1 MNILIYFSK
10 ERDKST
16 LYSEMQRRMNV
27 KKVKKKFV
35 QKVKTG

>member
-16 LYSEMQRRMNV
+16 LYSEMQGPMNV